1 MATAYK
7 TVEQAQAAYD
17 TVLQQKQR
25 QQRND
30 YINQQQAIMGVNNYL
45 KQQGYNGGAAE
56 SILLKIKGSHG
67 DYSAYDNQLA
77 ELAALIRGMKKAAA
91 GRRRSTSAAINTSA
105 LEAAANQAAQ
115 AVKNS
120 VGRTGQYTVGT
131 PAAGAMIAGAQRM
144 VL

>member
-1 MATAYK
+1 MATGYR

-56 SILLKIKGSHG
+56 SILLRARGNRG
-67 DYSAYDNQLA
+67 DYSAYDAQLA
-77 ELAALIRGMKKAAA
+77 ELTALIQGMKSAAA
-91 GRRRSTSAAINTSA
+91 AARSRQPDADLLTGRGSGKPAPLVHKPLTAGKTSH
-105 LEAAANQAAQ
+105 
-115 AVKNS
+115 
-120 VGRTGQYTVGT
+120 GPYTTNV
-131 PAAGAMIAGAQRM
+131 RM
-144 VL
+144 TQ

>member
-1 MATAYK
+1 MATGYR

-56 SILLKIKGSHG
+56 SILLRTRGNRG
-67 DYSAYDNQLA
+67 DYSAYDAQLA
-77 ELAALIRGMKKAAA
+77 ELTALIQGMKSAAA
-91 GRRRSTSAAINTSA
+91 AARSRQPDTVQTASIIKPSEATRRYPNVTPRVNPALGGNGIITGNWSTT
-105 LEAAANQAAQ
+105 
-115 AVKNS
+115 
-120 VGRTGQYTVGT
+120 R
-131 PAAGAMIAGAQRM
+131 
-144 VL
+144 